1 MQFTLSDGI
10 GTVGVTLLLIAFLL
24 NLLNKLSQK
33 SLMYILLNF
42 TGASMACLASVLINY
57 MPFVILEGTWTVVSL
72 FALINYSRKN
82 QIS

>member
-1 MQFTLSDGI
+1 
-10 GTVGVTLLLIAFLL
+10 
-24 NLLNKLSQK
+24 
-33 SLMYILLNF
+33 LNF